1 MPEVT
6 LKSWIMVLTLG
17 CVWGASFLGIEVA
30 LRGITPFW
38 LAEARLFFAALLLT
52 GVWWALGGRINAAD
66 DGQNRW
72 PYLVIVGL
80 FSSVVPFFLL
90 SWGQTHV
97 TSATAGVSMA
107 GVPLLVMPLAHFFS
121 VGERITPLKL
131 LGLVVGFCGVLV
143 LLGDGLLQTS
153 GSDLEGWGRLACLS
167 AAACYA
173 VSSVT
178 TRNCPPIDPYA
189 MSAIVMII
197 AALVGLP
204 VAWVVEGAPPLPDAQ
219 TIAVLGA
226 LGLIQ
231 TAGANLLRILVIRS
245 AGSTFMSLTNYQV
258 PFWSMVFGA
267 VVLGE
272 ALPAGLFVALGL
284 ILTGMA
290 LSQWSHLKR
299 LFGKA

>member
-66 DGQNRW
+66 DERNRW
-72 PYLVIVGL
+72 PYLVVVGL

-189 MSAIVMII
+189 MSAVVMII

-204 VAWVVEGAPPLPDAQ
+204 VAWAVEGAPPLPDAQ

-267 VVLGE
+267 VALGE
-272 ALPAGLFVALGL
+272 ALPAGLLVALGL